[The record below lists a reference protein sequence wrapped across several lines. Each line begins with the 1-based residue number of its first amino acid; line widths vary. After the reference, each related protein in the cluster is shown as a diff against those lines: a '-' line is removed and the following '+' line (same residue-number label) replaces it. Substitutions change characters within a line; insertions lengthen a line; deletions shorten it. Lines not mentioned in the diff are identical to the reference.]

1 MEVSL
6 QNRTEAED
14 WSALGEKNNK
24 SGALEQWF
32 SPFFDRIFYWEKRY
46 TCAIVPIYSVHYKTC
61 SLNRKFWNM
70 RFKVLSYSSGSS

>member
-1 MEVSL
+1 MEILL

-32 SPFFDRIFYWEKRY
+32 SPFSDHIFYWEKRY
-46 TCAIVPIYSVHYKTC
+46 TRAIVLIYSIHYKTH
-61 SLNRKFWNM
+61 SLNRKFWNV